1 MSKRIL
7 LFLFLLLVIQ
17 TLPCN
22 AQTNDDWYD
31 DYQTTSTTTRLQS
44 MKPINL
50 IDVPTANALLPRCFQ
65 LKMRVYDM
73 GGMLGGLSVR
83 LTSKLMFGVTYGGQN
98 IVGHGSIKWN
108 EAPGVNVRYRVRIE
122 DVRFPGVSIGFNS
135 QGYGP
140 YYSEIKRY
148 QIKSKGFYVVA
159 SKNYSILKDL
169 GLHGG
174 INYSGENTGAE
185 KDMNF
190 FVGAHLMIDREL
202 GLLWEY
208 DFAINDNDSKSVGAG
223 KGYMNIAVRWAF
235 SSNLMFE
242 FSVKNLLKNNKKI
255 EGVDELPNESRELKI
270 IYFRRL

>member
-1 MSKRIL
+1 MIKRIL
-7 LFLFLLLVIQ
+7 LFLFLWLFIQ

-22 AQTNDDWYD
+22 GQTDDEWNNVRSP
-31 DYQTTSTTTRLQS
+31 STTTRLQS

-50 IDVPTANALLPRCFQ
+50 IDVPTANFLLIRCFQ

-73 GGMLGGLSVR
+73 GGMLAGLSVR
-83 LTSKLMFGVTYGGQN
+83 LTPRLMFGVTYGGQN
-98 IVGHGSIKWN
+98 IVGHGKIKWN
-108 EAPGVNVRYRVRIE
+108 DAPGVNVRYRDRIE

-140 YYSEIKRY
+140 YYSAIKRY

-174 INYSGENTGAE
+174 INYSGENKGAE

-190 FVGAHLMIDREL
+190 FVGAHLLIDREL
-202 GLLWEY
+202 SLLWEY
-208 DFAINDNDSKSVGAG
+208 DFAINDNDDQSTGAG
-223 KGYMNIAVRWAF
+223 KGYMNAAVRWAF
-235 SSNLMFE
+235 SPSLMLE
-242 FSVKNLLKNNKKI
+242 LSVKNLLKNNKKVK
-255 EGVDELPNESRELKI
+255 GVDVLPNESRELKI
-270 IYFRRL
+270 IYFRSL